1 MSRRGPGG
9 RSGPADRP
17 RRLEQPATRVWRKA
31 GLNQAILAQGW
42 GLLRRRTGE
51 KAPGR
56 VEDVPVP
63 YTSLRC
69 SARGRLEKD
78 SRKSQAKSVR
88 ATCGYA
94 CDADENAA
102 VDVAAGQRGIPR
114 PRRHAPLRR
123 PRPRGSH
130 SARGLRPRRPPPARR
145 HRPTPRP
152 CPGRPDQRDPPS
164 RRAVNRPAPRLPV
177 IPRPAVPLSH

>member
-1 MSRRGPGG
+1 MR
-9 RSGPADRP
+9 
-17 RRLEQPATRVWRKA
+17 RKA

-78 SRKSQAKSVR
+78 SRKSQAESVR

-102 VDVAAGQRGIPR
+102 VDVAAGQVGIPPAPGGTLLFAAHARADLTPREGFDPAGHHR
-114 PRRHAPLRR
+114 PDDIAQLLAP
-123 PRPRGSH
+123 
-130 SARGLRPRRPPPARR
+130 ARDVLINETRPPAAR
-145 HRPTPRP
+145 
-152 CPGRPDQRDPPS
+152 
-164 RRAVNRPAPRLPV
+164 
-177 IPRPAVPLSH
+177 